1 MFFLQRRSW
10 YLHNS
15 LYRDVVLEA
24 IVKEAISELADFV
37 RCYNS
42 AFLYLISEKKGAE
55 SINREKSLRSKT
67 ESAKQRISDLNKLFS
82 RIYEDNI
89 LGKLSDERYSRM
101 ANEYEAEQKR
111 LISDVEENEK
121 ALILSLNFKSKLL
134 I

>member
-1 MFFLQRRSW
+1 M
-10 YLHNS
+10 
-15 LYRDVVLEA
+15 LEV

-37 RCYNS
+37 RCYNN

-55 SINREKSLRSKT
+55 SVNREKSLRVKT
-67 ESAKQRISDLNKLFS
+67 ESVKQRISDLGKLFS

-101 ANEYEAEQKR
+101 ANEYETEQKQ
-111 LISDVEENEK
+111 LMQEVKENEK
-121 ALILSLNFKSKLL
+121 RLLNFRNRRL